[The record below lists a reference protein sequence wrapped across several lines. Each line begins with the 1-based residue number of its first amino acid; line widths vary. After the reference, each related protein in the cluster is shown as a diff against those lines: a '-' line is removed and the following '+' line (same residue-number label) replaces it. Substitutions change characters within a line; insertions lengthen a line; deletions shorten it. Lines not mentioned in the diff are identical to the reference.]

1 MGSTFQRG
9 RGVGVWLGGL
19 FRRILPYVTSEAK
32 ALGKETLRAGIKV
45 VDDVANSGVN
55 FKEAVKS
62 RAKES
67 GRNLKR
73 KAADK
78 ISEIMKGAGYK
89 TTVNG
94 KRRRQSRKKRT
105 MVRTAGGKKKT
116 NKRKTTAG
124 KKKKKKNSCTR
135 TPTSACRVSSTFSI
149 SRLLKHRLRVA
160 VFYTI
165 NQCPRSA
172 MMETHP

>member
-1 MGSTFQRG
+1 MSHYVRYYDEQIGGGDVRNVFAGSTFQRG
-9 RGVGVWLGGL
+9 LGVGAWLSGL
-19 FRRILPYVTSEAK
+19 FRRILPYVTSGAK

-45 VDDVANSGVN
+45 VDDVVNSGVN

-78 ISEIMKGAGYK
+78 VSEIMKGSGYK

-94 KRRRQSRKKRT
+94 KRKRQSRKKRPRA
-105 MVRTAGGKKKT
+105 RTAGGKKK
-116 NKRKTTAG
+116 
-124 KKKKKKNSCTR
+124 
-135 TPTSACRVSSTFSI
+135 PTKE
-149 SRLLKHRLRVA
+149 RLLRVRRRRRGKPFA
-160 VFYTI
+160 T
-165 NQCPRSA
+165 
-172 MMETHP
+172 

>member
-1 MGSTFQRG
+1 MDT
-9 RGVGVWLGGL
+9 
-19 FRRILPYVTSEAK
+19 
-32 ALGKETLRAGIKV
+32 KV

-73 KAADK
+73 KAAEK
-78 ISEIMKGAGYK
+78 ILEIIKGSGYK

-94 KRRRQSRKKRT
+94 KRSRQSRKKRT
-105 MVRTAGGKKKT
+105 RARTAGSKIKT

-124 KKKKKKNSCTR
+124 KKKKKRK
-135 TPTSACRVSSTFSI
+135 A
-149 SRLLKHRLRVA
+149 LRN
-160 VFYTI
+160 I
-165 NQCPRSA
+165 NDIFGPK
-172 MMETHP
+172 

>member
-1 MGSTFQRG
+1 MSHYARYYDEQIGGGGVRNVFAGSTFQRG
-9 RGVGVWLGGL
+9 RGVGAWLGGL
-19 FRRILPYVTSEAK
+19 FRRILPYVTSGAK
-32 ALGKETLRAGIKV
+32 AVGKETLRAGLKV
-45 VDDVANSGVN
+45 VDDVANTGVN

-78 ISEIMKGAGYK
+78 ISEIMEGSGYK

-105 MVRTAGGKKKT
+105 RTRTAGSKKKT
-116 NKRKTTAG
+116 SKRKSTAS
-124 KKKKKKNSCTR
+124 KKKKKKKR
-135 TPTSACRVSSTFSI
+135 KALRDI
-149 SRLLKHRLRVA
+149 SDIFGPK
-160 VFYTI
+160 
-165 NQCPRSA
+165 
-172 MMETHP
+172 